1 MSELEPRNFLQPCL
15 LLLLCENPDH
25 GYELAARLRPMHDGD
40 GDAGGIYRAL
50 RGLERQGLVRS
61 EWHTSRTGPAR
72 RTYHVTGEGVTALES
87 QVNGLKKTHAALHVF
102 LDRYD
107 RLPLA
112 VIPTQVRADHERA
125 DHERADHER
134 ADHERADHERADHER
149 AEPRQGSLG
158 S

>member
-61 EWHTSRTGPAR
+61 EWHTSPTGPAR
-72 RTYHVTGEGVTALES
+72 RTYHVTSEGISALES
-87 QVNGLKKTHAALHVF
+87 QVNGLKQTHAALHVF

-107 RLPLA
+107 RLPLTG
-112 VIPTQVRADHERA
+112 IPTQCRGDH
-125 DHERADHER
+125 D
-134 ADHERADHERADHER
+134 R
-149 AEPRQGSLG
+149 AEPRSGA
-158 S
+158 